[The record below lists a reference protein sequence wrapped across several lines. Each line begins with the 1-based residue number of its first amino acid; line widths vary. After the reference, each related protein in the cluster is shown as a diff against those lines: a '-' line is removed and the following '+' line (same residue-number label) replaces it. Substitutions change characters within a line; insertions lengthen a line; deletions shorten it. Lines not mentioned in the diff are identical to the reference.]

1 MKFYQKTIF
10 EENQNNF
17 SLLINQKSY
26 IKVYF
31 YSFDEKLISGGEY
44 SLYKTL
50 QEIIIIFLKKETEEK
65 LKEYLNN
72 GLYFSKNNLE
82 FYIKTNDKFEK
93 IQKNQFSFYNQS
105 QIEKNKYNDSQSTS
119 ELLSNK
125 LKIYIKNPIKYKHF
139 AKNIEDY
146 IINNAQLIGKPIL
159 NEYEYY
165 LYNKIKKQ
173 LKIIKYHSHQIKKFK
188 IKRFSTLSSYC
199 NAKNY
204 LYIYEGNNDLD
215 NYFNNNN
222 FFQINL
228 INNNINLISS
238 DFPNRFLYSMI
249 YIPEKYIFIIGG
261 KNTKN
266 VITYKIK
273 KNNNSYDLYPH
284 ELPYELLEPSLI
296 YINNKYLYAFENSIV
311 DFHIL
316 CTNFINVEPF
326 KEINISNNNYYINQ
340 KFFGVVKCKNSILFL
355 GGQMLDLFQDPSKK
369 CFFYNYIE
377 NKMERDIRD
386 FKSFEFSEKTFIPLE
401 KGIYFQIAIV
411 KKVNKYEPKLI
422 FFKDEIKNIENNTI
436 INI

>member
-1 MKFYQKTIF
+1 MKFHQKTII
-10 EENQNNF
+10 EENQNNYSF
-17 SLLINQKSY
+17 LFNRKNCV
-26 IKVYF
+26 KVYF

-44 SLYKTL
+44 SLNKAL
-50 QEIIIIFLKKETEEK
+50 QEIISIFLKKESEEK
-65 LKEYLNN
+65 LKEYLDN

-93 IQKNQFSFYNQS
+93 IQKDQFSFYNQTKK
-105 QIEKNKYNDSQSTS
+105 EKNKYNDSTQSTS
-119 ELLSNK
+119 ELFSNI

-146 IINNAQLIGKPIL
+146 IINNTQLIGKPIL

-165 LYNKIKKQ
+165 LYNKVKQ
-173 LKIIKYHSHQIKKFK
+173 KLKIIKYYRDQIKKFK
-188 IKRFSTLSSYC
+188 IKRFSTVSSYC

-215 NYFNNNN
+215 NDLNNNN

-238 DFPNRFLYSMI
+238 NFPNRFLYSMI
-249 YIPEKYIFIIGG
+249 YIPEKYIFIVGG
-261 KNTKN
+261 KHTKN

-273 KNNNSYDLYPH
+273 ENNNSYDLYPH

-296 YINNKYLYAFENSIV
+296 YINNKYLYAFENSIW

-316 CTNFINVEPF
+316 RTNFINVEPF

-355 GGQMLDLFQDPSKK
+355 GGQMLDLSKDPKK

-377 NKMERDIRD
+377 NKIERDQRD

-401 KGIYFQIAIV
+401 KDFYLQIAIV
-411 KKVNKYEPKLI
+411 KKIGIYEPKLV
-422 FFKDEIKNIENNTI
+422 FFKDETKNLNNNSI